1 MVLSAMPWCSLL
13 LPGLLVFGQAD
24 KTPASPTRNA
34 LALWQEGQ
42 EAMKRGEIP
51 KALTLYQE
59 SRKLDPGLARVEL
72 SLAAAQLQSGLRTAR
87 WRLLLPMQPEAHVWC
102 GWIEPVCALSTT
114 LHWPQLNSAYLLLG

>member
-13 LPGLLVFGQAD
+13 LHGLLVFGQAD

-59 SRKLDPGLARVEL
+59 SRKLDPGPGFDWAWLRQATRWPEQRFPLATAAEQN
-72 SLAAAQLQSGLRTAR
+72 LAVSGTDPGKTGAQGPDSDAA
-87 WRLLLPMQPEAHVWC
+87 MQ
-102 GWIEPVCALSTT
+102 
-114 LHWPQLNSAYLLLG
+114 